1 VFAGVPPDGKV
12 ATIERLSATATT
24 AMVGDGTNDA
34 PALAGADVGIA
45 IDGTARATEA
55 ADVALVNGS
64 LAEVPAVFELAG
76 ATRRRIRQ
84 NVGWALCYNG
94 VAIPLAAAGLLNPL
108 FAALAMAGSS
118 ILVVTNS
125 RRRLL

>member
-1 VFAGVPPDGKV
+1 VD
-12 ATIERLSATATT
+12 
-24 AMVGDGTNDA
+24 
-34 PALAGADVGIA
+34 
-45 IDGTARATEA
+45 
-55 ADVALVNGS
+55 GS
-64 LAEVPAVFELAG
+64 LADVPAVFDLAV

-118 ILVVTNS
+118 VLVVSNS
-125 RRRLL
+125 RRRLLSPSDD